1 MENLNEILQIVEDY
15 THLIIHGTLLL
26 IREERAEEYTNCVK
40 INKYIPKIIDNCI
53 NELKKYGNVPG
64 EVVEEIQNTKQ
75 LMYNELNELDNNEIE
90 DVYNV
95 NKKIIININK
105 KYESSN

>member
-1 MENLNEILQIVEDY
+1 MIELTKITDTVDIYAQIIVY
-15 THLIIHGTLLL
+15 ATLKLIKA
-26 IREERAEEYTNCVK
+26 ERAEEYEICSK
-40 INKYIPKIIDNCI
+40 INKYIPKIINDCI
-53 NELKKYGNVPG
+53 DELKKYGNVPG

-75 LMYNELNELDNNEIE
+75 LMYNELNELDDNEIE